1 MNNTY
6 ACLSKSQFFLN
17 NFELRPISS
26 DDLERIRIWRNSQKL
41 YLRQN
46 VDIEYED
53 QLNYFQ
59 AEILP
64 EFIEKKPKNI
74 LFSYLLNGELIGYG
88 GLVHISWSDQ
98 RAELSFL
105 LSPNAIDNKLD
116 YKSKFQNFLKMIKNI
131 AFYELKLNRI
141 FTETFNIRDFHISVL
156 EQSGFEFEG
165 RLKQHIKIN
174 DVYVDSL
181 IHGCLNDLT

>member
-1 MNNTY
+1 M
-6 ACLSKSQFFLN
+6 
-17 NFELRPISS
+17 
-26 DDLERIRIWRNSQKL
+26 
-41 YLRQN
+41 
-46 VDIEYED
+46 DIEYED

-59 AEILP
+59 TEILP
-64 EFIEKKPKNI
+64 EFTEKKPKNI
-74 LFSYLLNGELIGYG
+74 LFSYLSNGELIGYG

-105 LSPNAIDNKLD
+105 LSPNAMDNKLE
-116 YKSKFQNFLKMIKNI
+116 YKSKFQNFLKMIKYI
-131 AFYELKLNRI
+131 AFYELKINRI

-156 EQSGFEFEG
+156 EQSGFKFEG

-174 DVYVDSL
+174 DGYVDSL